1 VSSVAVVLTDGLG
14 SFSDSM
20 LCQLASDDE
29 LSTMEG
35 KVSPG
40 EHG

>member
-1 VSSVAVVLTDGLG
+1 MSSVAVVLTDGLG
-14 SFSDSM
+14 SFGDSM

-29 LSTMEG
+29 LSTVEG
-35 KVSPG
+35 KVSSG